1 MLNTC
6 FLSVKNDTFVIIL
19 NTQATYEQLRR
30 LLSSKNVENK
40 NNLNKIIEGCL
51 QNKRRSQEELFK
63 LFYGK
68 MLVVCMRYTSDK
80 DTAQEVLQEGF
91 IKVFDKLE
99 AFDFKGSFEG
109 WIRRIVANT
118 AIDHI
123 RKSKKNPYLSDNDND
138 FVLGAENP
146 MVEQEELE
154 MSTLKGDIAMNSI
167 QQLSPSYRAVFNL
180 YVLEDY
186 THREIG
192 EILGISEGTSKSNLA
207 KAKVNLQKILNEKFM
222 NIE

>member
-1 MLNTC
+1 ML
-6 FLSVKNDTFVIIL
+6 
-19 NTQATYEQLRR
+19 R
-30 LLSSKNVENK
+30 LLNSNNVENK
-40 NNLNKIIEGCL
+40 DKLNGIIEGCL
-51 QNKRRSQEELFK
+51 RNERRSQEELFK

-68 MLVVCMRYTSDK
+68 MMAVCMRYTSDK

-91 IKVFDKLE
+91 IKVFDKLD

-123 RKSKKNPYLSDNDND
+123 RKSKKNPLLTDNDND
-138 FVLGAENP
+138 FVLGTENP
-146 MVEQEELE
+146 MEEQEEFELSE
-154 MSTLKGDIAMNSI
+154 LKGDVAMSAI

-192 EILGISEGTSKSNLA
+192 ELLGISEGTSKSNLA
-207 KAKVNLQKILNEKFM
+207 KAKMNLQKILSEKFM
-222 NIE
+222 NIH